1 MSTRSRL
8 PALKLA
14 GMAILPLALVAGCA
28 TQQEVSEQTGPI
40 HQQLAAMEQAI
51 QSAATTA
58 NAARDLALA
67 NEARDAAQ
75 TRQLE
80 SLLAELRALQDRQA
94 AQAERLSQSEQ
105 RLGGLAGQAVGLQ
118 EKAAVTAAHAAGL
131 GERMTQAEMRLDEL
145 ATQVREAL
153 AASSQDYIRLHGK
166 VASTA
171 VLTEDKTLYPI
182 NSPELGS
189 GDRAKLDELAARLKA
204 KEEDDYHLDIQGHTD
219 NLGTDD
225 YNYLLGKARAEVVK
239 RYLHER
245 GGIPLSRMSVISYGA
260 TRPAGATGLA
270 NRRIVVNVLVL
281 EK

>member
-1 MSTRSRL
+1 MSTRSRS
-8 PALKLA
+8 PALQAA

-40 HQQLAAMEQAI
+40 HQQLAAMEHAI

-58 NAARDLALA
+58 NAARDLAQTNHALA
-67 NEARDAAQ
+67 AAQ
-75 TRQLE
+75 ARQLE
-80 SLLAELRALQDRQA
+80 SLQAELKALQGRQA
-94 AQAERLSQSEQ
+94 ALAGQLSQSEQ
-105 RLGGLAGQAVGLQ
+105 RLGDLAGQTTGLR
-118 EKAAVTAAHAAGL
+118 EKTEAIATQVAGI
-131 GERMTQAEMRLDEL
+131 GERMTQTELRLDEL
-145 ATQVREAL
+145 STQVREAL

-189 GDRAKLDELAARLKA
+189 GDRAKLDELVARLKA

-260 TRPAGATGLA
+260 TRPAGAAGLA